1 MSEHAGRTCPVWLYV
16 LKDVPP
22 QYHLLFRER
31 GFRPA
36 KKSANWYRDYD
47 NRIAGTIDQ
56 RLATEERA
64 GALGIQLDIRP
75 LRRRKPASTKIPVPS
90 AAAWLREH
98 DKPSSRKRFVDKKRK
113 ERSKIVKRVHALR

>member
-1 MSEHAGRTCPVWLYV
+1 MWLYV

-47 NRIAGTIDQ
+47 NRIAGTVDQ

-64 GALGIQLDIRP
+64 RALGIQLDIRP
-75 LRRRKPASTKIPVPS
+75 LRRRKPQGEKVFRPSSTKIPAPS
-90 AAAWLREH
+90 AAVWLREH
-98 DKPSSRKRFVDKKRK
+98 DPAHEKHKAIAKLRKQRANRK
-113 ERSKIVKRVHALR
+113 TRVHALR